1 MTKTGK
7 IVAAMMIGAWLAPFA
22 ASAGDFAQV
31 RPIGFSRDGKIFA
44 FEEFGI
50 QDGSGSAYANIF
62 FIDTTKDEYLPG
74 SPIRVQ
80 APENDSSLR
89 RVRAEAAA
97 KASPAIAHYSLN
109 ENPGQLVALNPYSEV
124 GPAADT
130 LRYYAFPAEPRV
142 GQPYTLRLTETPA
155 PVPASCEGL
164 VEKGVGF
171 TLAFTEKSGQPAD
184 EVVHSEE
191 RTPQS
196 RGCPTGYRIAGVVT
210 YDAPQQPIHMALV
223 MVLRF
228 GFEGLD
234 GRWLAVPLK
243 P

>member
-1 MTKTGK
+1 MRKTGVF
-7 IVAAMMIGAWLAPFA
+7 VAIAACMMLAPA
-22 ASAGDFAQV
+22 TAWAGDFAQV
-31 RPIGFSRDGKIFA
+31 RPIGFSADGGIFA
-44 FEEFGI
+44 YEEFGI
-50 QDGSGSAYANIF
+50 QDGSGSAYSNIY
-62 FIDTTKDEYLPG
+62 FIDTAKDEYLPG

-80 APENDSSLR
+80 APENDSGLR

-97 KASPAIAHYSLN
+97 KASPAVAHYSLN
-109 ENPGQLVALNPYSEV
+109 EHPGQLVALNPYSEV
-124 GPAADT
+124 GPVGDT

-142 GQPYTLRLTETPA
+142 GEPYTLKLTETPA
-155 PVPASCEGL
+155 PVPEICSGL
-164 VEKGVGF
+164 IEKGAGF
-171 TLAFTEKSGQPAD
+171 QLEFTEKSGKPANQS
-184 EVVHSEE
+184 VYSED

-210 YDAPQQPIHMALV
+210 YDGAPQTIHMALV
-223 MVLRF
+223 MVLRL